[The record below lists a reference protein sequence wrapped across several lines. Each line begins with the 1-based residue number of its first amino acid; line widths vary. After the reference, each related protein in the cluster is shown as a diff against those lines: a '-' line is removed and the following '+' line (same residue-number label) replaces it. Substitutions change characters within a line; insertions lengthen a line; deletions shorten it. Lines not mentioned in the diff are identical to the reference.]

1 MRAAAMVNSVIA
13 CTVYRKRSSF
23 HDREFPMKT
32 VVLKFA
38 ILALLAGLPANA
50 QPPQSPEA
58 QAARQAQQAQQTQ
71 QALAAAQVPP
81 VEDFKPSVLNQQGKQ
96 YPEVNSERRVRAR
109 VVAPQAQSVLLD
121 LGGVRYP
128 MTKGAD
134 GAWMGVSAPQ
144 DEGFHYY
151 QINVDGAQVP
161 DPGSLFFYGASRWG
175 SGLEV
180 PVHDQ
185 DFYALKDVPHGHLQQ
200 VLYPSKTGNNAIVRC
215 FVYTPPG

>member
-1 MRAAAMVNSVIA
+1 M
-13 CTVYRKRSSF
+13 
-23 HDREFPMKT
+23 MKT
-32 VVLKFA
+32 AVLT
-38 ILALLAGLPANA
+38 LASLAVLAGVPAIA
-50 QPPQSPEA
+50 QPPQLTPEA

-71 QALAAAQVPP
+71 QALAAAQIPP
-81 VEDFKPSVLNQQGKQ
+81 MEDFKPSALNQQGKQ

-134 GAWMGVSAPQ
+134 GAWIGVSAPQ

-151 QINVDGAQVP
+151 QINVDTAQVP
-161 DPGSLFFYGASRWG
+161 DPGSLFFYGGSRWG

-180 PVHDQ
+180 PANDQ
-185 DFYALKDVPHGHLQQ
+185 DFYALKNVPHGNLQQ
-200 VLYPSKTGNNAIVRC
+200 VLYRSKTGNNAVVRC
-215 FVYTPPG
+215 FVYTPPDYEKDRSNRYP